1 MNKTLSLYLL
11 IHIPIVNTSKEQS
24 RPNGPDQQ
32 RHQERKAKGRVLT
45 AVEDIKDPP
54 KDDARMLDL
63 AVEATQYL
71 EGSLGETTVD
81 ANRKNLR
88 SCRGVPVLTTG
99 SAHARHPIDMSGNL
113 SAHI

>member
-1 MNKTLSLYLL
+1 MYLL
-11 IHIPIVNTSKEQS
+11 LHIPIVNTCKEQS

-32 RHQERKAKGRVLT
+32 RHQEQKAKGRVLT
-45 AVEDIKDPP
+45 AVEAIKDLPE
-54 KDDARMLDL
+54 DDARMLDL

-88 SCRGVPVLTTG
+88 SCRGVPVLATG
-99 SAHARHPIDMSGNL
+99 SAPLGTPL
-113 SAHI
+113 K